1 MKLSER
7 DKRALKIGAVSAV
20 AILAFTFGTTWA
32 GHWRERRKSIAE
44 KRTTLKSIQVD
55 KDKQERLMSIV
66 PVFEDPNEEEE
77 QKILFREKF
86 YEQLKQ
92 VGFKSGEPIRVLRA
106 KKAQAGT
113 DYKLLGLQTRGKC
126 NFQQL
131 LDLLTKVNENPYLVG
146 IEEMRMECD
155 EKNRQE
161 FKLDLT
167 VSTFV
172 K

>member
-7 DKRALKIGAVSAV
+7 DKRALKIGAVCAV
-20 AILAFTFGTTWA
+20 AILVFTIGTTWV
-32 GHWRERRKSIAE
+32 GHWGELRQSIAAE
-44 KRTTLKSIQVD
+44 EARLMSIKTD
-55 KDKQERLMSIV
+55 KVQRERLMSIV

-77 QKILFREKF
+77 QKILFRAKF

-92 VGFKSGEPIRVLRA
+92 AGFKFEQPIRALRA
-106 KKAQAGT
+106 RKAREGT

-126 NFQQL
+126 NVDQM
-131 LDLLTKVNENPYLVG
+131 LDLLAKLNENPYLVG

-155 EKNRQE
+155 PKNRRE